1 MEENEQKEVSTPPK
15 SLSIGEF
22 QDVAKRLIR
31 EQNLLGA
38 ISYIGKRLG
47 PVSATQLFNELRA
60 EVEVEDQINRDIL
73 VEGLNAEADD
83 PKVQEF
89 HADGQT
95 LEELRSQGI
104 IATEDEDD
112 DPDEED
118 NPYLKDPGAYGG
130 ALDLEE

>member
-1 MEENEQKEVSTPPK
+1 MEENEQKEANTHPRVLP
-15 SLSIGEF
+15 IGEF
-22 QDVAKRLIR
+22 QEAAKRLIR
-31 EQNLLGA
+31 KENLSGA
-38 ISYIGKRLG
+38 ISYIGKRLS

-73 VEGLNAEADD
+73 VEGLDAEADD
-83 PKVQEF
+83 PEGQEF

-95 LEELRSQGI
+95 LEELKSQGI
-104 IATEDEDD
+104 IAPEDEDD

-118 NPYLKDPGAYGG
+118 NPYMKDPGAYGG